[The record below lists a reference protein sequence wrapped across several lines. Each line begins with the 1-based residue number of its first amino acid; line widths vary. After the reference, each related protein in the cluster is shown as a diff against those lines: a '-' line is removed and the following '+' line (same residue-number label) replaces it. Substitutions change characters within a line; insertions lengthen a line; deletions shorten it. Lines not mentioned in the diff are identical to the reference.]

1 MRRSVLV
8 LKAEMALGYQLVS
21 RHRAPRFAAALSAA
35 FLVVSAAAG
44 PLDTAAY
51 RGLLAP
57 VAATVAAV
65 AASRVLAQGAVLG
78 AARHAPCV
86 PLLVVAGRFAGV
98 MVIVGPAAVVL
109 GALLLAGLPPM
120 EVMSRIGLAVLCASA
135 AAGVAMA
142 MTPSWGASVGS
153 AAGLMAAWGSQLP
166 SLAGADA
173 AGSSVAG
180 VVLLLASSF
189 PGNADRSA
197 LVTLVHGAGWMV
209 GTLTFTT
216 WSISRRR
223 APGV

>member
-1 MRRSVLV
+1 
-8 LKAEMALGYQLVS
+8 MALGYQLVS

-44 PLDTAAY
+44 PLDTTGY
-51 RGLLAP
+51 RVLLAP

-65 AASRVLAQGAVLG
+65 AGSRVLAQGAALG

-86 PLLVVAGRFAGV
+86 PWLVVAGRFAGV
-98 MVIVGPAAVVL
+98 MVIVVPVVLVL
-109 GALLLAGLPPM
+109 GALLLAGLPSLD
-120 EVMSRIGLAVLCASA
+120 VVSRIGLAVLYASA

-142 MTPSWGASVGS
+142 VTPSLGASVGS
-153 AAGLMAAWGSQLP
+153 AAGLMAAWASQLP
-166 SLAGADA
+166 SLAGTEA
-173 AGSSVAG
+173 AGSPVAG
-180 VVLLLASSF
+180 LVMLLASAF
-189 PGNADRSA
+189 PDSADRFA

-209 GTLTFTT
+209 GTLAFTT